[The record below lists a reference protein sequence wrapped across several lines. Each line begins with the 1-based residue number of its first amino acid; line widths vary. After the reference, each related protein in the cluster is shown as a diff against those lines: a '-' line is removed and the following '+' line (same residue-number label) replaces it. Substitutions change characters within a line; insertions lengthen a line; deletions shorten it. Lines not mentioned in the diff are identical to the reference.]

1 MGSLRVG
8 HDWSTSLSLFTFMHW
23 RRKWQPTPVFLPGKS
38 HGQRSLVGCSPFV
51 TKSQARLSDQHL
63 LTYTIVEVMKII
75 ATSFKCSP
83 VCIATLGALK
93 CPQLCSRPPPTQA
106 SAGDSWTLTG
116 KLGHS
121 LVGSLLLSPGSWCA
135 QGSVCALQSVAY
147 MCAFIWEYNKYVARV
162 AWHSFH

>member
-1 MGSLRVG
+1 MDRGAWWAAV
-8 HDWSTSLSLFTFMHW
+8 HLF
-23 RRKWQPTPVFLPGKS
+23 
-38 HGQRSLVGCSPFV
+38 

-93 CPQLCSRPPPTQA
+93 CPELCSRPPPTQA

-116 KLGHS
+116 MLGHS

-147 MCAFIWEYNKYVARV
+147 MCAFI
-162 AWHSFH
+162 